1 MSYTFHFLGLTHL
14 PVSERFPGCAFTQK
28 VWKLSKMLTE
38 AGHTVYVYGVEGGDP
53 VCTEYVKVLDL
64 NDIRDEYGVG
74 DNRFELG
81 YDHTSS
87 FFKHNFD
94 PPYNKASQKFFK
106 NAIKEINK
114 RKADDHFLLCSM
126 GANNKPIADEVNLYL
141 TVEPGVG
148 YRGSYA
154 NFKAF
159 ESSFIQNY
167 TYGWKYDG
175 KSANGNNYD
184 VVIPNYFD
192 PNDFEFKKEKQDYFL
207 YIGRMI
213 RRKGI
218 LIAIETCRAIGAKL
232 ILAGQ
237 GGRQEGNTVYGE
249 DFSATYDNM
258 EYVGF
263 ADKKKRSDL
272 MSNAKAT
279 WLATEYLEPF
289 GGTSIESLFCGTPV
303 IVSNY
308 GVFPET
314 IAHGV
319 VGYRCQTLDQFVWA
333 AKNIDRIKPETCR
346 EYAVKNFSMEHVN
359 EMFAEWFDMLYYLYE
374 SSRDPSK
381 KGWSRITERK
391 DLNWLNRYV

>member
-14 PVSERFPGCAFTQK
+14 PVAERFPGCAFTQK
-28 VWKLSKMLTE
+28 IWKLSKMLTE
-38 AGHTVYVYGVEGGDP
+38 AGHTVYVYGIEGGDP
-53 VCTEYVKVLDL
+53 ICTEYVEVLSL

-94 PPYNKASQKFFK
+94 PPYNKASQKFFM
-106 NAIKEINK
+106 NAIEEINK
-114 RKADDHFLLCSM
+114 RKKDDHFLLCSM
-126 GANNKPIADEVNLYL
+126 GANNKPIADEVKLYL

-192 PNDFEFKKEKQDYFL
+192 PKDFEFKKEKQDYFL

-249 DFSATYDNM
+249 DFESTYENM

-314 IAHGV
+314 IPHGV

-333 AKNIDRIKPETCR
+333 AKNIDKIEPKKCR
-346 EYAVKNFSMEHVN
+346 EYALLNYSTGRILQMYE
-359 EMFAEWFDMLYYLYE
+359 EWFDMLYYLYE
-374 SSRDPSK
+374 SSRDPKK
-381 KGWSRITERK
+381 KGWSRITDRE
-391 DLNWLNRYV
+391 DLDWLNKYV

>member
-1 MSYTFHFLGLTHL
+1 
-14 PVSERFPGCAFTQK
+14 
-28 VWKLSKMLTE
+28 MLTE
-38 AGHTVYVYGVEGGDP
+38 AGHTVYVYGVEGGDCI
-53 VCTEYVKVLDL
+53 CTEYIKVLDL

-81 YDHTSS
+81 YDHYSL

-94 PPYNKASQKFFK
+94 APYNKTSKKFFK
-106 NAIKEINK
+106 NTIEEINK
-114 RKADDHFLLCSM
+114 RKKDDDFLLCSM
-126 GANNKPIADEVNLYL
+126 GANNKPIADEVKLFL
-141 TVEPGVG
+141 TCEPGVG
-148 YRGSYA
+148 YRGSFAKY
-154 NFKAF
+154 KAF

-167 TYGWKYDG
+167 TYGWQFNG

-192 PNDFEFKKEKQDYFL
+192 PNDFEFKSEKQDYFL

-218 LIAIETCRAIGAKL
+218 LIAVEACREIGAKL

-237 GGRQEGNTVYGE
+237 GGKQIGNKLIGE
-249 DFSATYDNM
+249 DFTATYDNM

-272 MSNAKAT
+272 MSNAKGT

-289 GGTSIESLFCGTPV
+289 GGTSIESLFTGTPV

-314 IAHGV
+314 IPHGK

-333 AKNIDRIKPETCR
+333 AKNIDKIDPQYCR
-346 EYAVKNFSMEHVN
+346 DYAVNNFSVN
-359 EMFAEWFDMLYYLYE
+359 RISEQYQEWFDSLYNLYE
-374 SSRDPSK
+374 STIGK
-381 KGWSRITERK
+381 GKGWSRITDRSN
-391 DLNWLNRYV
+391 LNWLNKYV

>member
-1 MSYTFHFLGLTHL
+1 MKHTFHFLGLTHL
-14 PVSERFPGCAFTQK
+14 PVSDRFPGCAFTNK
-28 VWKLSKMLTE
+28 IVKLSKMLTE
-38 AGHTVYVYGVEGGDP
+38 AGHTVYVYGIEGGDC
-53 VCTEYVKVLDL
+53 VCTEYIKVLDL
-64 NDIRDEYGVG
+64 NDIKDEYGDG

-81 YDHTSS
+81 YD
-87 FFKHNFD
+87 FKSKMFRHNFD
-94 PPYNKASQKFFK
+94 APYNKASQKFFK
-106 NAIKEINK
+106 NAIDEINK
-114 RKADDHFLLCSM
+114 RKKDDHFLLCSM
-126 GANNKPIADEVNLYL
+126 GSNDKPIADEVKLFL
-141 TVEPGVG
+141 TCEPGVG
-148 YRGSYA
+148 YRGSYCA
-154 NFKAF
+154 YKAF
-159 ESSFIQNY
+159 ESSFLQNF
-167 TYGWKYDG
+167 TYGWREEG
-175 KSANGNNYD
+175 RSANGNNYD
-184 VVIPNYFD
+184 VVIPNYFQ
-192 PNDFEFKKEKQDYFL
+192 PEDFEFKKEKQDYFL

-249 DFSATYDNM
+249 DFESTYENM

-308 GVFPET
+308 GCFPET
-314 IAHGV
+314 IPHGV

-333 AKNIDRIKPETCR
+333 AKNVHRINPERCR
-346 EYAVKNFSMEHVN
+346 EYAVKNFSSKRVL
-359 EMFAEWFDMLYYLYE
+359 EMYEQWFSDLYNLYE
-374 SSRDPSK
+374 SSVGKGR
-381 KGWSRITERK
+381 GWSRITDRK
-391 DLNWLNRYV
+391 DLDWLNKYY